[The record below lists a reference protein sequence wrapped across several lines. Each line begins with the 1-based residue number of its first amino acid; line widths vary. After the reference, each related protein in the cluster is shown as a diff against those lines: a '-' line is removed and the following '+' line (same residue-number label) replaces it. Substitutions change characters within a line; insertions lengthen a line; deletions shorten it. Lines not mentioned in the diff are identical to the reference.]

1 MISFY
6 LLGAKKILGF
16 LKKALIVIAIYF
28 TVISLF
34 LHFLN
39 KDKPKVTYDP
49 IQKNREE
56 IYKVINDPKLKSTQE
71 GKIAIA
77 LYRTMLCGLIGE
89 ACTDN
94 PKDGDKNFHHSVFGF
109 ITNLI
114 ALPYANPPAS
124 GVYWVYSGLQ
134 NAGFVPKTYAAEGIG
149 FAAIKPF
156 MNIWKVF
163 RDISYML
170 LVLVLIAIGFMI
182 MFRSKINP
190 QAVISVENSLPKIVV
205 ALLLITFSF
214 PIAGFLIDLMYV
226 VIALS
231 ISVLAQANS
240 NLNVGQLQ
248 RDYLTASPGVLLDK
262 LFFLDNQWVNNH
274 PELKLFTDIFKP
286 LGLFTGFINFLAQ
299 IINIGNNLLV
309 ILPDATRGLL
319 DLGALIFSGW
329 AGVKL
334 AFFLGEGSSIFK
346 NLGVEAATFGAN
358 IGELIPGLI
367 KILGFIVAF
376 FIMILISLPLII
388 GLLVAF
394 TLLFLFF
401 RIFFILLTSYI
412 KILLY
417 ILLSPLVLILEAIP
431 GKNAFSSWFKNMLGE
446 LATFPLVVI
455 VILLGNLII
464 TTVNLY
470 SWPVVGVNQTW
481 SPPFLYNLNQEAW
494 QFLIGYG
501 IVLIIPDL
509 IKLFKE
515 SLGAKGMGV
524 EIGLGTF
531 FGGLG
536 AAYGGGMGALQQFS
550 SLLQVPGIGSLIAK
564 TGAGRWLKQQLI
576 PPAASEIQLESTLT
590 QLQAMLAGA
599 TSDQE
604 KQEIEKLINKTQ
616 ERLNTLKGLK

>member
-16 LKKALIVIAIYF
+16 LKKALIVIAVYF

-39 KDKPKVTYDP
+39 KDKPKITYDP
-49 IQKNREE
+49 VQKNRKE
-56 IYKVINDPKLKSTQE
+56 IYKVINDPKLNNTQE

-77 LYRTMLCGLIGE
+77 LYRGMLCGLIGE

-94 PKDGDKNFHHSVFGF
+94 PKDGDKNFNHSLFGF
-109 ITNLI
+109 VTNLMV
-114 ALPYANPPAS
+114 LPYANPPAS
-124 GVYWVYSGLQ
+124 GVYWAYSGLQ

-182 MFRSKINP
+182 MFRAKINP
-190 QAVISVENSLPKIVV
+190 QTVISVENSLPKIVV

-231 ISVLAQANS
+231 ISILAQANS

-248 RDYLTASPGVLLDK
+248 RDYLTASPGILLDK
-262 LFFLDNQWVNNH
+262 LFFLDDKFINTNS
-274 PELKLFTDIFKP
+274 PEFKLITEVFNP
-286 LGLFTGFINFLAQ
+286 LGLITGITG
-299 IINIGNNLLV
+299 IINSIIKIIYIGNNLLV
-309 ILPDATRGLL
+309 ILPDAIRGLL
-319 DLGALIFSGW
+319 DLGVLIFSGW
-329 AGVKL
+329 AGAKV

-367 KILGFIVAF
+367 KILGFIIFF
-376 FIMILISLPLII
+376 FILISISLPLIV
-388 GLLVAF
+388 GLLVGF

-401 RIFFILLTSYI
+401 RLFFILLTSYM

-417 ILLSPLVLILEAIP
+417 ILFSPLLLILEAIP
-431 GKNAFSSWFKNMLGE
+431 GKNAFSSWFKNLLAE

-464 TTVNLY
+464 TTVNFY
-470 SWPVVGVNQTW
+470 PWPVFGVNQIW
-481 SPPFLYNLNQEAW
+481 APPFLYNLNQQAW

-501 IVLIIPDL
+501 IVLITPDL
-509 IKLFKE
+509 IKLFKG
-515 SLGAKGMGV
+515 SLGAKGIGV

-531 FGGLG
+531 FGGVG
-536 AAYGGGMGALQQFS
+536 AAWGGAQAGMGMFS
-550 SLLQVPGIGSLIAK
+550 SFAQAPFIGTWLHERARK
-564 TGAGRWLKQQLI
+564 DDTLGRI
-576 PPAASEIQLESTLT
+576 
-590 QLQAMLAGA
+590 
-599 TSDQE
+599 
-604 KQEIEKLINKTQ
+604 
-616 ERLNTLKGLK
+616 LKGILGESQAEQFARILKEKGLTGKT